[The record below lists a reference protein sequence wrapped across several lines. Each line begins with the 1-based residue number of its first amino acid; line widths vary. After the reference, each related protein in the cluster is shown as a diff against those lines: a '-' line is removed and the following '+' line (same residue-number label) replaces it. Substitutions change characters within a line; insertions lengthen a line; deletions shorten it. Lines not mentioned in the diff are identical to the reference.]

1 MIMARLHAVTMIF
14 VFLFGAGC
22 LSETAGSIALNDC
35 AVEGATK
42 DKQEPLQA
50 PALTER
56 GSQYLDDALQ
66 SMALSSS
73 LGARAQLRKSS
84 ECFGR
89 ALRLAPD
96 SYEVQLGMGVAY
108 LAQARLTAEGNPD
121 RASLLQGA
129 RHIIGRAYMLR
140 HGSYEPLYYLAEV
153 AATDGDLELARKLVE
168 PLRVAHVKE
177 GPVNVLLGYLSERKG
192 KIEDAR
198 EFYRK
203 AVAAGWPAESL
214 SFATTRLAQLPTRAG
229 V

>member
-1 MIMARLHAVTMIF
+1 MTRLHAVMMVF

-22 LSETAGSIALNDC
+22 LSETAGSITLNAC
-35 AVEGATK
+35 AAEGTAK

-66 SMALSSS
+66 SMAQPGVS
-73 LGARAQLRKSS
+73 GAQAQLQKSS
-84 ECFGR
+84 ECFNR

-96 SYEVQLGMGVAY
+96 SYEVQLSMGIAY
-108 LAQARLTAEGNPD
+108 LALARLASQGSD

-129 RHIIGRAYMLR
+129 RHILGRAYMLR

-192 KIEDAR
+192 KFDDAR

-214 SFATTRLAQLPTRAG
+214 SFATTRLAQLPARAG